1 MSGVVIYT
9 SALCGFCS
17 RAKRLLKQKGAEITE
32 IDVTFSP
39 KKRAEMMQRAG
50 RTSVPQ
56 IWIGDHHVGG
66 ADELLALE
74 EAGRLDD
81 LLAAAA

>member
-17 RAKRLLKQKGAEITE
+17 HAKRLLKQKGAEITE

-39 KKRAEMMQRAG
+39 KKRAEMMQKTG